1 MFSSSLWML
10 NAQAS
15 GFGNCQL
22 GCHGQVW
29 SEAQNLCSHSTGD
42 RSSAS
47 GSRPQPHTG
56 NIQKLCKMPM
66 PGPTPALVDAMAWTR
81 RAQASSFV
89 NSPRDLALQGAGG
102 QACSTGIWS
111 VPPPE
116 PVEKGGTV
124 DDRRRAPSLMVE
136 GSRGAFPGKG
146 GTPALGLHGALGP
159 QVGGRPPPA
168 GLASV
173 APAHPPRLLAL
184 WGRGLLS
191 SRSWTCRRGTC
202 HHPPSLRLQLQV
214 RRLCRGT
221 VGSLGSGADPGS
233 AEQKSHEPRS
243 PPPGQASQRRLPH
256 QPARRDAPRS

>member
-1 MFSSSLWML
+1 MTPGGQAAVFSSSLWML

-124 DDRRRAPSLMVE
+124 DDRRRAPSPHGGGKQRGLPRKRRHPCPGPAWSLGAAGGGPPTPCRPGLCGPGSSTQAACFVWE
-136 GSRGAFPGKG
+136 GPPELKVLDLPPRHLPPPSFPSA
-146 GTPALGLHGALGP
+146 PAAGP
-159 QVGGRPPPA
+159 QALSGNSGLSGVRSRP
-168 GLASV
+168 
-173 APAHPPRLLAL
+173 R
-184 WGRGLLS
+184 
-191 SRSWTCRRGTC
+191 
-202 HHPPSLRLQLQV
+202 V
-214 RRLCRGT
+214 RRT
-221 VGSLGSGADPGS
+221 
-233 AEQKSHEPRS
+233 EEP
-243 PPPGQASQRRLPH
+243 
-256 QPARRDAPRS
+256 